1 MTGQDA
7 GNQGSFRLSRR
18 RLLAWVAAAALADAA
33 NAASASSTLKAIQ
46 KRIGGRLGVHVLDSQ
61 SGKRIGLDD
70 GARFSMA
77 STFKLPLVAAL
88 LWQVDHG
95 AFPLEHTLPI
105 SRALLMP
112 NSPVLEP
119 RIAAGA
125 TEMSVRDLSAAAVTW
140 SDNTA
145 ANVLLAGM
153 GGPQGLTSFA
163 RSLGDQVTRFD
174 RTEMD
179 LNSNLPDDPRDTTT
193 PRAMADLMLKIFTQ
207 DALTLM
213 SRALLIDWMTAGRVG
228 LDRVRAG
235 LPHNWQAADK
245 PGTGANG
252 AFNDLVIT
260 WPPERRPILVA
271 VYMSGSTLDAK
282 QLAAAHADIGKLVGS
297 EKWP

>member
-1 MTGQDA
+1 ML
-7 GNQGSFRLSRR
+7 NRR
-18 RLLAWVAAAALADAA
+18 RLLALATAAVLADAA
-33 NAASASSTLKAIQ
+33 GAASGSSNLKAIQ

-61 SGKRIGLDD
+61 SGKRIGLNDNE
-70 GARFSMA
+70 RFAMA
-77 STFKLPLVAAL
+77 STFKVPLVAAL

-95 AFPLEHTLPI
+95 AFSLEHTLPV
-105 SRALLMP
+105 SRSQLVA

-125 TEMSVRDLSAAAVTW
+125 TEMTVRDLCAAAISF

-153 GGPQGLTSFA
+153 GGPPGLTSFT
-163 RSLGDQVTRFD
+163 RSLGDEVTRFD
-174 RTEMD
+174 RTETE
-179 LNSNLPDDPRDTTT
+179 LNGNSPDDPRDTTT
-193 PRAMADLMLKIFTQ
+193 PRAMTELLLKVFTQ
-207 DALTLM
+207 DALSLM
-213 SRALLIDWMTAGRVG
+213 SRALLIDWMTASRIG

-245 PGTGANG
+245 PGTGGNG

-282 QLAAAHADIGKLVGS
+282 QLAAAHADIGKLVGR

>member
-1 MTGQDA
+1 ML
-7 GNQGSFRLSRR
+7 NRR
-18 RLLAWVAAAALADAA
+18 GLVGLLAAAALADTSS
-33 NAASASSTLKAIQ
+33 AASASSTLKAIQ
-46 KRIGGRLGVHVLDSQ
+46 KRVGGRLGVHVLDTQ
-61 SGKRIGLDD
+61 SGKRIGIDD
-70 GARFSMA
+70 GSRYAMA

-95 AFPLEHTLPI
+95 AFPLTHTLPV
-105 SRALLMP
+105 SRAQLLP

-125 TEMSVRDLSAAAVTW
+125 TEMSVRDLCAAAITW
-140 SDNTA
+140 SDNAA
-145 ANVLLAGM
+145 ANVLLTGL
-153 GGPQGLTSFA
+153 GGPQGLTSFV
-163 RSLGDQVTRFD
+163 RHLGDEVTRFD
-174 RTEMD
+174 RIETE
-179 LNSNLPDDPRDTTT
+179 LNSNLSDDPRDTTT
-193 PRAMADLMLKIFTQ
+193 PRAMVDLLLHIFTQ
-207 DALTLM
+207 DAISLA
-213 SRALLIDWMTAGRVG
+213 SRALLIDWMTASRIG

-235 LPHNWQAADK
+235 LPKNWQAADK

-282 QLAAAHADIGKLVGS
+282 QLAAAHAEIGKLVGR